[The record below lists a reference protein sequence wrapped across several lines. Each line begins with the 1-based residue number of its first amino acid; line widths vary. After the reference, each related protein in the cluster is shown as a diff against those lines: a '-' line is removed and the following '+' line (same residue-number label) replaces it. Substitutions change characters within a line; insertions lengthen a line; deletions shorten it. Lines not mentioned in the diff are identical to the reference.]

1 LKLTSPAK
9 VDQSLQAVRQLWDD
23 AADSFDKEPDHGLHP
38 PPVLAAWT
46 RLLKSWLPANP
57 ADILDVGCGT
67 GSLSVVMAG
76 LGHRVTGIDLSP
88 AMVAQARAK
97 AKAQGYSIAFDV
109 MNAADP
115 QFPPPSFDGLVA
127 RHLLWALPEPSKV
140 LQRWVELVR
149 PNGRLILIEGFWNT
163 GAGLHAVELLAALP
177 SSAKVVSVE
186 NLSDQPDYWGKQ
198 VTDERYAVIVEHIP

>member
-1 LKLTSPAK
+1 
-9 VDQSLQAVRQLWDD
+9 
-23 AADSFDKEPDHGLHP
+23 
-38 PPVLAAWT
+38 
-46 RLLKSWLPANP
+46 
-57 ADILDVGCGT
+57 
-67 GSLSVVMAG
+67 MAG

-88 AMVAQARAK
+88 AMIAQARAK
-97 AKAQGYSIAFDV
+97 AKARGHSIAFAV

-115 QFPPPSFDGLVA
+115 QFPPPFFDGLVA

-163 GAGLHAVELLAALP
+163 GAGLHTAELLAALP

-186 NLSDQPDYWGKQ
+186 NLSAQPDYWGKQ